1 MRALRAMGKNTTKD
15 ELLNFVL
22 EVDIGGNG
30 TIQFDEFPSMMKQKV
45 IALQPSFVKS
55 IVSFR
60 EAFKIFDRM
69 GLLI

>member
-1 MRALRAMGKNTTKD
+1 MAMGQNRTKD
-15 ELLNFVL
+15 ELLNLVL

-55 IVSFR
+55 VVF
-60 EAFKIFDRM
+60 F
-69 GLLI
+69 